1 MKTIVASLIIPLS
14 FWMLTG
20 CEKSPQKKTNTL
32 VEVYAPVA
40 VPKSKAQKIF
50 MHYMPW
56 YETPETNSDNTWGI
70 HWTMANRN
78 PNVMEQGK
86 RQIASHF
93 YPLIGPYASSD
104 KDVIEYHLLLMKY
117 AGIDGLMI
125 DWYGVHD
132 VYDYPL
138 NKRNTEA
145 IVGMLEKVGL
155 EFSIVYED
163 RTLPNVVE
171 QNASAS
177 LVAAAQTDMQYL
189 QNEFFS
195 KSFYTRVNNQP
206 LLLVFGPITLETP
219 DQWSQVFSALN
230 PKPCFLTL
238 WNESADAGEN
248 ATGEYAWVY
257 MDNGYLDDFYDHRMD
272 QLEMAIGSAYPGFID
287 YYNQGGWQDHIG
299 WKIEHENGTV
309 LKETLQKADDAHLD
323 YLQLITWND
332 FGEGTMIEPTLKF
345 GFDYIDMIRNH
356 AGVSAG
362 DGIFEAIHK
371 LYLLRKEFVADQE
384 IQRQLDQAFY
394 YLVSL
399 KTQKAIELLNTIAL

>member
-1 MKTIVASLIIPLS
+1 MKTIVASLIITFSFCMLS
-14 FWMLTG
+14 G
-20 CEKSPQKKTNTL
+20 CEKSPPKKTNTQ
-32 VEVYAPVA
+32 VEVFAPVD

-78 PNVMEQGK
+78 PNVIEQGK

-132 VYDYPL
+132 VNDYPL

-145 IVGMLEKVGL
+145 LVGMLEKVGL

-171 QNASAS
+171 QNASSS

-195 KSFYTRVNNQP
+195 KPFYTKVDNQP

-219 DQWSQVFSALN
+219 AQWTQAFSALH

-238 WNESADAGEN
+238 WNESADAGDN
-248 ATGEYAWVY
+248 ANGEYAWVY
-257 MDNGYLDDFYDHRMD
+257 MDNEHLDNFYNNRMD

-299 WKIEHENGTV
+299 WKIEHENGAV
-309 LKETLQKADDAHLD
+309 LEETLQKADNAHLD

-332 FGEGTMIEPTLKF
+332 FGEGTMMEPTLEF
-345 GFDYIDMIRNH
+345 GFDYIDIIRNH
-356 AGVSAG
+356 AGVSVG

-371 LYLLRKEFVADQE
+371 LYLLRKEFVSNQE
-384 IQRQLDQAFY
+384 IQGQLDQVFY

-399 KTQKAIELLNTIAL
+399 QTEKAIELLNTLAQ